1 MLEIQKLSLKNLT
14 DMNDMFS
21 LYQEFY
27 EIDEKNIDKESN
39 INFFKE
45 ILKNYNSGQMFVSY
59 IDWEP
64 VGMITL
70 YYTYSSLS
78 KQKVW
83 ILNDLYLLDKYRGKW
98 YWKEM
103 IKYSMNFFKE
113 QWIKKMTLETHTD
126 NIWAQKLY
134 DSLGWEWEIWKLY
147 EFIL

>member
-45 ILKNYNSGQMFVSY
+45 ILKNYNSGKMFVSY
-59 IDWEP
+59 IDWKP